1 MNILLVKDSQLV
13 REQLL
18 LLMKDIKGITHI
30 SHAESPGEALAV
42 LKKKSIHIMILD
54 IVLQGGTGI
63 EVLEKMKKN
72 GNKPS
77 LVIVL
82 TNYPHDQLRDKCL
95 ACGADYFLDKSVD
108 FDKIPTLLQELKESN
123 KGN

>member
-1 MNILLVKDSQLV
+1 MNILLVEDSPLV

-18 LLMKDIKGITHI
+18 LLVQGINGITHI
-30 SHAESPGEALAV
+30 SQAESPGQALAV
-42 LKKKSIHIMILD
+42 LKKLPIHIMILD

-63 EVLEKMKKN
+63 EVLEKMKKK
-72 GNKPS
+72 GNKPP

-82 TNYPHDQLRDKCL
+82 TNYPNDQLRDKCL
-95 ACGADYFLDKSVD
+95 ATGADYFLDKSVD
-108 FDKIPTLLQELKESN
+108 FNKIPTLLQEWQESN